1 MFKMFAG
8 IGTIAFTIA
17 ITLGIASAQ
26 TDTAQPSRNDPPP
39 AAPNQ
44 SSKDP
49 VPPATDPSLPIAGGN
64 KNHPRRSKARQPT
77 IPFSTTVF

>member
-8 IGTIAFTIA
+8 IGTIAISLA
-17 ITLGIASAQ
+17 ITVGSASAQ

-44 SSKDP
+44 STKN
-49 VPPATDPSLPIAGGN
+49 PIPGN
-64 KNHPRRSKARQPT
+64 
-77 IPFSTTVF
+77 